1 MEIERKYLLDQLP
14 ENLTSYPCKKIEQ
27 GYLSTEPVVRIRRSD
42 DEYYLTYKSKGLMV
56 REEYNLPL
64 TKESYLH
71 LREKADGVLISKTRY
86 LLPLTGTDLTIELD
100 VFDAPYE
107 GLYLAE
113 VEFPDEASANAFVPP
128 VWFGK
133 DVTYSSDYHNSTL
146 SKGKNYKLPEKNPGA
161 FSTAAGIFPLVCFFT
176 LFCACFLLVLVCFF
190 VHTFFIFAAFT
201 LASFCQS
208 GGAAPSNP
216 LPLISGCRL
225 VLHQ

>member
-1 MEIERKYLLDQLP
+1 
-14 ENLTSYPCKKIEQ
+14 
-27 GYLSTEPVVRIRRSD
+27 
-42 DEYYLTYKSKGLMV
+42 MV

-146 SKGKNYKLPEKNPGA
+146 SKGKNYKLPEKSRCLFHGCRD
-161 FSTAAGIFPLVCFFT
+161 FSLRLFFT
-176 LFCACFLLVLVCFF
+176 LFVLAFACFGLFF
-190 VHTFFIFAAFT
+190 VHTFFIFAAF
-201 LASFCQS
+201 
-208 GGAAPSNP
+208 
-216 LPLISGCRL
+216 
-225 VLHQ
+225 H

>member
-1 MEIERKYLLDQLP
+1 
-14 ENLTSYPCKKIEQ
+14 
-27 GYLSTEPVVRIRRSD
+27 
-42 DEYYLTYKSKGLMV
+42 MV

-64 TKESYLH
+64 TKGILPASAGKGRRRSH
-71 LREKADGVLISKTRY
+71 LKKHDY

-146 SKGKNYKLPEKNPGA
+146 SKGKKNYKFTSKKIPVP

-190 VHTFFIFAAFT
+190 VHTFFI
-201 LASFCQS
+201 LLLS
-208 GGAAPSNP
+208 
-216 LPLISGCRL
+216 
-225 VLHQ
+225 H

>member
-1 MEIERKYLLDQLP
+1 
-14 ENLTSYPCKKIEQ
+14 
-27 GYLSTEPVVRIRRSD
+27 
-42 DEYYLTYKSKGLMV
+42 MV

-146 SKGKNYKLPEKNPGA
+146 SKGKKTINYQEKNPWCLFHRLPGV
-161 FSTAAGIFPLVCFFT
+161 FSARL
-176 LFCACFLLVLVCFF
+176 LFLLIFVLAFCLFWF
-190 VHTFFIFAAFT
+190 DFLCIHSLLFAAFT